1 MGSRG
6 KDSTTHHQPLL
17 SSLVVRPSNSDGG
30 GGGVG
35 GTSGGRVGRGSD
47 YEAGEVPRDPPQYSR
62 LDRYSDDLGYRM
74 HAGSVSPTRRRDDHR
89 YISDFDHSSGLTRG
103 REFGG
108 GRDLGRYRD
117 TSPHYSRRVSGGR
130 PFGRG
135 FDGPGHAPGPFRGER
150 SKNNPNVRPRD
161 GDWYCSDPLC
171 DNLNFARREF
181 CNNCNRPRTGAG
193 GSPRRGGYVGPQSLH
208 SPPRRFAAHPIERS
222 PGRTVNEYRSPPRGW
237 ARDGP
242 REIAAGGLAPP
253 RYESRYSDHHLRRDR
268 VDYLEDSFRGR
279 SKFDRLPPSDWSLR
293 DNGRDDFINERKGF
307 ERRPLS
313 PKGFERRPL
322 SPKGFER
329 RPLSP
334 PPLSLLPQRGRWARD
349 VRERSRSPIRGPV
362 RSPLRVPLRS
372 PLSGGLPPKDYRRDV
387 FVERERDDRRGL
399 GRDRD
404 GGPF

>member
-1 MGSRG
+1 MGSRD

-35 GTSGGRVGRGSD
+35 GTSGSRVGRGSD
-47 YEAGEVPRDPPQYSR
+47 YEPGEVPRDPPQYSR
-62 LDRYSDDLGYRM
+62 LDRYSDDLGYRI
-74 HAGSVSPTRRRDDHR
+74 HAGSVSPTRRRDVHR
-89 YISDFDHSSGLTRG
+89 YISDFDHSGGLTRS

-117 TSPHYSRRVSGGR
+117 TSPHYSRRISGGR

-135 FDGPGHAPGPFRGER
+135 VDGPGLASGPFRGER

-193 GSPRRGGYVGPQSLH
+193 GSPRRGYVGPSLH
-208 SPPRRFAAHPIERS
+208 SPPRRFAAHPVERS
-222 PGRTVNEYRSPPRGW
+222 PGRTLSEYRSPPRSW

-242 REIAAGGLAPP
+242 RDIAAGGLAPP
-253 RYESRYSDHHLRRDR
+253 RYESRYPDHLRRDR

-279 SKFDRLPPSDWSLR
+279 SKFDRPVPSADWTLR
-293 DNGRDDFINERKGF
+293 DNGRDDFITERKGF
-307 ERRPLS
+307 ERRPPS
-313 PKGFERRPL
+313 
-322 SPKGFER
+322 
-329 RPLSP
+329 
-334 PPLSLLPQRGRWARD
+334 PPLSLLPQRGRWARE

-362 RSPLRVPLRS
+362 RSPLRVSLRS
-372 PLSGGLPPKDYRRDV
+372 PLSSGLPPKDFRRDV

>member
-193 GSPRRGGYVGPQSLH
+193 GSPRRGGYVGPPSLH

-222 PGRTVNEYRSPPRGW
+222 PGRTLNECRSPPRGW

-387 FVERERDDRRGL
+387 YVERERDDRRGL

>member
-1 MGSRG
+1 MGSRD

-17 SSLVVRPSNSDGG
+17 SSLVVRASNSDGG

-47 YEAGEVPRDPPQYSR
+47 YEAG
-62 LDRYSDDLGYRM
+62 YRI
-74 HAGSVSPTRRRDDHR
+74 HAGSVSPTRRRDVHR
-89 YISDFDHSSGLTRG
+89 YISDFDHSGNLTRG
-103 REFGG
+103 RDFGG

-117 TSPHYSRRVSGGR
+117 TSPHYSRRISGGR

-135 FDGPGHAPGPFRGER
+135 VDGPAPGPFRGER

-181 CNNCNRPRTGAG
+181 CNNCNRPRNGAS
-193 GSPRRGGYVGPQSLH
+193 GSPRRGYVGPPSLH

-222 PGRTVNEYRSPPRGW
+222 PGRTLNEYRSPPRSW

-253 RYESRYSDHHLRRDR
+253 RYESRYSDHLRRDR
-268 VDYLEDSFRGR
+268 VDYLDDSFRGR
-279 SKFDRLPPSDWSLR
+279 SKFDRPLPSADWALR
-293 DNGRDDFINERKGF
+293 DNGRDDFISERKGF
-307 ERRPLS
+307 ERRP
-313 PKGFERRPL
+313 P
-322 SPKGFER
+322 
-329 RPLSP
+329 SP

-372 PLSGGLPPKDYRRDV
+372 PLSSGLPPKDFRRDV